1 MESEREFNDKMTEFQ
16 LKMDHAIRERELEVR
31 EELDQKNKNNK
42 SKYNLELQ
50 KTHDMVKQR
59 EQEIDNLER

>member
-50 KTHDMVKQR
+50 KTHEMVKQR